1 MVSQHKYIF
10 MSLVCLIWEYLR
22 KRIHCPLNEKMENL
36 RIPLLLKLSSES
48 IAEAQR
54 KFLFPSLLL
63 SQTPESFLLSVS
75 WILFVFN
82 ISFYLHCRECPWRIF
97 LIVELVVSKPRR
109 KLLVLLRYLL
119 SVLRSFS
126 YTVEG
131 SRTNKGKYLLFF
143 RRFVCDSSIV
153 LSFISVTTLSLL
165 GKSTDR
171 EKICADNT
179 TRIHLSR
186 FTAFFVVKNVQI
198 QGGGVHAVHVR
209 TKGGCWNLSI
219 PKIVQTFPRQV

>member
-1 MVSQHKYIF
+1 MSIERENGKSKNTSVAEIVLREHCRSSTKVFVSVATI
-10 MSLVCLIWEYLR
+10 
-22 KRIHCPLNEKMENL
+22 
-36 RIPLLLKLSSES
+36 ES
-48 IAEAQR
+48 
-54 KFLFPSLLL
+54 
-63 SQTPESFLLSVS
+63 ESFLLSVS

-97 LIVELVVSKPRR
+97 LIVELVVSRPQR
-109 KLLVLLRYLL
+109 KLLFLLRYILP
-119 SVLRSFS
+119 VLRSFS

-143 RRFVCDSSIV
+143 RTLMCDSGMV
-153 LSFISVTTLSLL
+153 LSFISVTAFSLL

-209 TKGGCWNLSI
+209 TKGGCWNL
-219 PKIVQTFPRQV
+219 TFDSEDSPYMPASNIASSHILHKSVHVATNHC